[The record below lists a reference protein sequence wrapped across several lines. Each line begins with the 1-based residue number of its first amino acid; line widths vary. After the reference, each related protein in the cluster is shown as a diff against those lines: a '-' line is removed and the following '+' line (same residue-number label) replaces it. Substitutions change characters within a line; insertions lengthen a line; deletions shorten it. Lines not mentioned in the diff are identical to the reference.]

1 MSTNGKIYQILR
13 YTQKYTGTDNV
24 YLAHGGFW
32 LTLQKLASFLSIL
45 SAIAFANLLSKE
57 VYGTYQYVLSIAA
70 ILAIPTLQSMKAAI
84 TQAVARG
91 YEGSLYPAFWTKI
104 KWSLIG
110 SLASLGMA
118 AFYFF
123 RSNPT
128 LGYAFLVVA
137 LLLPLLN
144 PFSLYAS
151 YLEGKKSFKL
161 LSIYAIASTV
171 ISIAAII
178 LIVYLTKNVPLIIFG
193 DFAIQIAVS
202 AFFFRIV
209 TKKFPPNKARDEKT
223 IPFGT
228 RVSFIKIIP
237 TIARELDQV
246 LIWHFLGPAQV
257 AIYAFAQKIP
267 NQISDNLSVLNQIAF
282 PKMSALSK
290 EELRQ
295 KLPKKVLRL
304 YAFVI
309 PLTILYLLLI
319 PFVFHTFF
327 PRYQDTILYAQAF
340 SFFIFLFPLS
350 FVGQTFDAKMQEKN
364 IFLTSVFSPLIRIT
378 LLIIL
383 TPIFGLWG
391 VVLTRLINSVATNT
405 LGVFLFLKK

>member
-1 MSTNGKIYQILR
+1 MSTNEKIYRILR
-13 YTQKYTGTDNV
+13 YAQKYTGTDNV

-32 LTLQKLASFLSIL
+32 LTLQKLTSFLSIL

-57 VYGTYQYVLSIAA
+57 IYGTYQYVLSIAA
-70 ILAIPTLQSMKAAI
+70 ILAIPTLQSMRAAI

-91 YEGSLYPAFWTKI
+91 YEGSLYPAFWAKI
-104 KWSLIG
+104 KWGLVG
-110 SLASLGMA
+110 SLGSCAMA

-123 RSNPT
+123 KSNPT
-128 LGYAFLVVA
+128 LGYAFLVAA
-137 LLLPLLN
+137 LTLPFLN

-151 YLEGKKSFKL
+151 YLEGKKLFKL
-161 LSIYAIASTV
+161 LSICAITSTV
-171 ISIAAII
+171 ISIIAII
-178 LIVYLTKNVPLIIFG
+178 IIIFLTKNVPLIIFG

-202 AFFFRIV
+202 AVFFRIV
-209 TKKFPPNKARDEKT
+209 MKKFPPNKMEDPKT

-228 RVSFIKIIP
+228 RVSFIKMIP

-246 LIWHFLGPAQV
+246 LIWNFLGPAQV

-267 NQISDNLSVLNQIAF
+267 NQISDNLSVLNQLAF

-290 EELRQ
+290 EELRK
-295 KLPKKVLRL
+295 KLPKKILRL
-304 YAFVI
+304 YCFVI
-309 PLTILYLLLI
+309 PLGILYLLLT

-364 IFLTSVFSPLIRIT
+364 IFLTSVFSPLLRVT
-378 LLIIL
+378 LLLALIPL
-383 TPIFGLWG
+383 FGLWG
-391 VVLTRLINSVATNT
+391 VVLTRLINSVATNM